1 MKKPIILLLG
11 TFIVGACSQE
21 AEHDIAG
28 TWDMDADK
36 SIAATAEEF
45 PGEYSYD
52 PAMTYSTIDLMSGLL
67 SGVEITDS
75 GVTAKDDSFQGT
87 FELNCD
93 HSSVSMST
101 ATSDCE
107 TTIMDNSGQFIA
119 EWELINDDSGGM
131 LMLRGLH
138 DNTTFVMTR
147 VE

>member
-21 AEHDIAG
+21 AETDIAG
-28 TWDMDADK
+28 TWDMDTDR
-36 SIAATAEEF
+36 SIAATAQEF
-45 PGEYSYD
+45 GDDQANP
-52 PAMTYSTIDLMSGLL
+52 MTFDFMSGLL
-67 SGVEITDS
+67 SGIEITGS
-75 GVTAKDDSFQGT
+75 GVTAKDNS

-107 TTIMDNSGQFIA
+107 IALMDESGQFTA
-119 EWELINDDSGGM
+119 EWELINDDSGDM
-131 LMLRGLH
+131 LIFRGL
-138 DNTTFVMTR
+138 DNSTFVMTR

>member
-21 AEHDIAG
+21 AETDIAG
-28 TWDMDADK
+28 TWDMDTDR
-36 SIAATAEEF
+36 SIAATAQEF
-45 PGEYSYD
+45 GDDQANP
-52 PAMTYSTIDLMSGLL
+52 MTFDFMSGLL
-67 SGVEITDS
+67 SGIEITGS
-75 GVTAKDDSFQGT
+75 GVTAKDNS

-107 TTIMDNSGQFIA
+107 IALMDESEQFTA
-119 EWELINDDSGGM
+119 EWELINDDSGDM
-131 LMLRGLH
+131 LIFRGL
-138 DNTTFVMTR
+138 DNSTFVMTR